1 MKIWNRIMTTAG
13 AVLLSLTIAGALPAS
28 ANTGETPASLP
39 GAKTVTADEVK
50 GLLGKALILDV
61 RRKATF
67 QEGHLQGAK
76 SITHAHNKDAKAF
89 DPSVFGSDKS
99 VTIVI
104 HGHGSDGWSAV
115 DAVNTAV
122 KAGFTN
128 VLWMRGG
135 FKEWS
140 DKGLPLVN

>member
-1 MKIWNRIMTTAG
+1 MMSWTRF
-13 AVLLSLTIAGALPAS
+13 VALAS
-28 ANTGETPASLP
+28 AAVIGAAILGTTPATANETPPTLA
-39 GAKTVTADEVK
+39 GAKTVSADEVK
-50 GLLGKALILDV
+50 PLLGKALILDV
-61 RRKATF
+61 RKKATF

-89 DPSVFGSDKS
+89 DPSVFGADKS
-99 VTIVI
+99 ATIVI

-122 KAGFTN
+122 RAGFTN

-135 FKEWS
+135 FKEWT

>member
-1 MKIWNRIMTTAG
+1 MNTRSLFLGMARAVLFAV
-13 AVLLSLTIAGALPAS
+13 AVLLAPS
-28 ANTGETPASLP
+28 AYANETPMTLP

-50 GLLGKALILDV
+50 GLLGKAVILDV
-61 RRKATF
+61 RRKAAF
-67 QEGHLQGAK
+67 QEGHLQGAR
-76 SITHAHNKDAKAF
+76 SITHAHNKDSKSF
-89 DPSVFGSDKS
+89 DLSVYGTDKS
-99 VTIVI
+99 ATIVI

-128 VLWMRGG
+128 VLWLRGG

>member
-1 MKIWNRIMTTAG
+1 MSARSLVFVMAR
-13 AVLLSLTIAGALPAS
+13 AVLLAAAVLLAPPVY
-28 ANTGETPASLP
+28 ANETPMTLP

-61 RRKATF
+61 RRKAAF
-67 QEGHLQGAK
+67 QEGHLQGAR
-76 SITHAHNKDAKAF
+76 SITQAHNKDAKSF
-89 DPSVFGSDKS
+89 DLSVFGTDKS
-99 VTIVI
+99 VTIIV
-104 HGHGSDGWSAV
+104 HGHGADGWSAV

-128 VLWMRGG
+128 VLWLRGG

>member
-1 MKIWNRIMTTAG
+1 MSTRNFIFVMSRALVLG
-13 AVLLSLTIAGALPAS
+13 AFILLAPAAY
-28 ANTGETPASLP
+28 ANETPTSLP

-61 RRKATF
+61 RRKAAF

-76 SITHAHNKDAKAF
+76 SITHAHDKDAKAF
-89 DPSVFGSDKS
+89 DLSVYGTDKA

-104 HGHGSDGWSAV
+104 HGHGTDGWSAV

-128 VLWMRGG
+128 VLWLRGG